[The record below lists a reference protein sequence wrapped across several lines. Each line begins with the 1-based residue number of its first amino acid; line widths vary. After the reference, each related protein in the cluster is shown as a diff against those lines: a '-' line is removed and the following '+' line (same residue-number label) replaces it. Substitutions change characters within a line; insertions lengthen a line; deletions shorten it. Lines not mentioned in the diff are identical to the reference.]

1 MLKFSAVRL
10 SAITSKSEKRGI
22 TPLMGIF
29 PRLST
34 RLFENFLHMSRI
46 FTKFE
51 TKLYML
57 KIFSFLLFGHYKVTK
72 NQRYVQL
79 FLLFFCP
86 IFISKI

>member
-1 MLKFSAVRL
+1 MIKLHFGVES
-10 SAITSKSEKRGI
+10 T
-22 TPLMGIF
+22 
-29 PRLST
+29 ST

-79 FLLFFCP
+79 FFCYFFVLFLLVKFR
-86 IFISKI
+86 INSANGLYLSYIYSML